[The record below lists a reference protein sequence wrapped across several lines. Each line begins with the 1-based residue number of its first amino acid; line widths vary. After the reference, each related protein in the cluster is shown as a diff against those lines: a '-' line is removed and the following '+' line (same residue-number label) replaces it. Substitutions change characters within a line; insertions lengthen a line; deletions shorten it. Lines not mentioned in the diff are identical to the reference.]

1 MNSTLNEVLI
11 VLIVFLAYWTA
22 VTIFKKKLEK
32 KDVSVIGPILLI
44 RTKKGLKLL
53 DTLSK
58 PKRFWRVFGDVG
70 IVLVLLGMAYMIF
83 LVLIMDY
90 TMLTSPPKPSPA
102 TSPRNILLIP
112 GLNEF
117 IPLVWGLIGLIVT
130 LVAHEFSHAI
140 LARVE
145 NVRVKALGVV
155 LALIPVGGFAEPDE
169 KELMEREKRSR
180 MRIYSAGITANF
192 FTAFVA
198 FAVFFYLLG
207 FLTPHVVV
215 LKGFETFDEG
225 DVIISINGYHVET
238 SQDILKAVDNL
249 KSVVV
254 KVRKRDGSILSF
266 KVKPVMGVYIVGILN
281 DTPAKAV
288 GIKKDSVILSVNGI
302 RTPNVEKFRE
312 VMFKTKPNETV
323 TLEVLEDGK
332 IKTYTVRLAEMN
344 GHGFLGVLI
353 GGDYFSGAVVG
364 YSKNILDSLTKI
376 PLSVH
381 GLLYLTAM
389 PFYFRGFDGLTNYFT
404 PQGFFANL
412 GNTIFYLL
420 NTFYWI
426 AWLNF
431 YVGLFNCLPA
441 IPLDGGRLLKDML
454 RYFMKENTV
463 NVITKSLAF
472 FVFISIILSVLI
484 PNLNFT

>member
-11 VLIVFLAYWTA
+11 VLIVFLVYWTA

-58 PKRFWRVFGDVG
+58 PKRFWRVFGDLG

-155 LALIPVGGFAEPDE
+155 LALIPIGGFAEPDE

-180 MRIYSAGITANF
+180 MRIYARIVVDG
-192 FTAFVA
+192 
-198 FAVFFYLLG
+198 YDD
-207 FLTPHVVV
+207 LTWTILTDKNLVKEAKR
-215 LKGFETFDEG
+215 LRDEF
-225 DVIISINGYHVET
+225 
-238 SQDILKAVDNL
+238 DILL
-249 KSVVV
+249 QELS
-254 KVRKRDGSILSF
+254 RD
-266 KVKPVMGVYIVGILN
+266 
-281 DTPAKAV
+281 
-288 GIKKDSVILSVNGI
+288 
-302 RTPNVEKFRE
+302 
-312 VMFKTKPNETV
+312 
-323 TLEVLEDGK
+323 TL
-332 IKTYTVRLAEMN
+332 
-344 GHGFLGVLI
+344 
-353 GGDYFSGAVVG
+353 
-364 YSKNILDSLTKI
+364 
-376 PLSVH
+376 
-381 GLLYLTAM
+381 
-389 PFYFRGFDGLTNYFT
+389 
-404 PQGFFANL
+404 
-412 GNTIFYLL
+412 
-420 NTFYWI
+420 
-426 AWLNF
+426 
-431 YVGLFNCLPA
+431 
-441 IPLDGGRLLKDML
+441 
-454 RYFMKENTV
+454 
-463 NVITKSLAF
+463 
-472 FVFISIILSVLI
+472 
-484 PNLNFT
+484 